1 MIKYVR
7 ILPSLPS
14 LSSNQRVSQLKGN
27 KPCLYTG
34 PIIDHNLGH
43 PSLSKPP
50 LFLSFSPLLP
60 LPLSLSLFHSKTRW
74 RQWTQ
79 GRSIFPGSLKII
91 RNTVLLPSF
100 LLPVSPFIFISFSL
114 GRNPLVDSS
123 ILWYYIFCLL
133 IFPFVLQLKIEIL
146 YWWRLKY
153 FRSFWN

>member
-60 LPLSLSLFHSKTRW
+60 LPLSLSLSLSQQNQVTTMDSGEEYFSWKSQNHS
-74 RQWTQ
+74 QHC
-79 GRSIFPGSLKII
+79 S
-91 RNTVLLPSF
+91 PSF
-100 LLPVSPFIFISFSL
+100 LSPSCFPFIFIPFSL

-123 ILWYYIFCLL
+123 IFYDIIF
-133 IFPFVLQLKIEIL
+133 FV
-146 YWWRLKY
+146 
-153 FRSFWN
+153 F